1 MLTQAQLVQLRALA
15 RRAAKL
21 SGHVSAV
28 AETLGLDVVAQAF
41 KAFTFA
47 FVLLAALLTVALR
60 KVVRL
65 TALTFRFV
73 RALVARVVLG
83 GLGVAFL
90 AASLMASDC
99 ESLRG
104 NTPKYIHAW
113 IV

>member
-41 KAFTFA
+41 KAFTLA
-47 FVLLAALLTVALR
+47 FVLLAALLTVVLR

-65 TALTFRFV
+65 TVLTFRFV
-73 RALVARVVLG
+73 RVLVARVTLS
-83 GLGVAFL
+83 GLGIAFL
-90 AASLMASDC
+90 VASLMASDC
-99 ESLRG
+99 ESLHR
-104 NTPKYIHAW
+104 NTSKYIPAW